1 MEEEMITNRKLKL
14 KPTFESQLNFIYN
27 TYVLEDDNNLDEG
40 AKELKEHYKYVI
52 EDMKLHDDLTEVEGI
67 WKKMKI

>member
-1 MEEEMITNRKLKL
+1 MEEDKIIDRKLKL

-40 AKELKEHYKYVI
+40 AKELKEHYKYII
-52 EDMKLHDDLTEVEGI
+52 EDMKLHDDLMEVEGI
-67 WKKMKI
+67 WKKI